1 MCYDDGCHL
10 KKYATNPVRANHTPT
25 ANKIASMNIAID
37 KLHFKGHIDAW
48 CKEHCDPHKFE
59 DLIDVSTF
67 M

>member
-1 MCYDDGCHL
+1 
-10 KKYATNPVRANHTPT
+10 
-25 ANKIASMNIAID
+25 MNIAID

-59 DLIDVSTF
+59 DLNDVSTF